1 MSETNPERSMPKNRP
16 LIRIVIALLLAAA
29 VSALL
34 PGNREGVIRQQII
47 QKVPELAAD
56 LGDGPWVLSEAA
68 DPACRAGFS
77 EARKRRAAPVGSG
90 PPIVYTCREA
100 AGKIHLR
107 ATAGTGTQ
115 AREAIL
121 RTIDGWSLFPP
132 LAAILVAVL
141 SGRLIPGLSLAILAG
156 GLLSVPGTLPVHQMA
171 WEAFRHAA
179 VDYVWTPLESSFQLY
194 ILGFTAALIGMVR
207 VTSLTG
213 GNLGIAS
220 LLASRAEGARSA
232 RISAFLMGLA
242 IFFDDYANTIV
253 VGTTL
258 RPIADRFR
266 VSREKLA
273 YLVDSTA
280 APIAGVAIISTW
292 IGYEV
297 GLFEDLMRDLRTGIS
312 GYQLFFSILPVRFYC
327 LFTLVFVAA
336 SAWFQRDYGP
346 MLRAERRAQT
356 TGQVLRPGAAPM
368 TGRLEEIG
376 PAEGVVPAWWT
387 AALPV
392 IAVIAAVIS
401 GMAIDT
407 LDHPAVSEIR
417 LRESVFSVAY
427 WTACFSRADNAKVLF
442 LSAMLGSALAIL
454 IALTRRNRHTGALAI
469 RPLEALSTYVRGIFG
484 VYYAIAI
491 LILAWAIKE
500 VCTDAGT
507 SVYLTAALSPLLSP
521 GLLPVLIFGLASLVA
536 FSIGTSWTTMAILIP
551 TVVPLAHAMGGI
563 PLTALAA
570 AAVLDG
576 AIFGDH
582 CSPIS
587 DTTVMSSIASS
598 CDHIDHVK
606 TQLPYALTTMSVAAF
621 IGYLGT
627 ALLYPWWTG
636 LGLGLAAVLGVLF
649 IFGKNPDR
657 DHEGRETTP
666 PPAPPLKERGENHTL

>member
-1 MSETNPERSMPKNRP
+1 MEKSTQREGLSTLSEATPNPPPRAKRRT
-16 LIRIVIALLLAAA
+16 LLRVLLALLLSAA
-29 VSALL
+29 VTIPL
-34 PGNREGVIRQQII
+34 PRNRDGVIRQQVIHN
-47 QKVPELAAD
+47 VPKLAAD
-56 LGDGPWVLSEAA
+56 LGDGPWVLSETD

-77 EARKRRAAPVGSG
+77 EAQVRRTTPTGNSL
-90 PPIVYTCREA
+90 PITYTCRKDA
-100 AGKIHLR
+100 DRILLR
-107 ATAGTGTQ
+107 ATVGTGTGKRTRS
-115 AREAIL
+115 AALREIN
-121 RTIDGWSLFPP
+121 GWSLFPP

-141 SGRLIPGLSLAILAG
+141 SRRLILGLSLAILAG
-156 GLLSVPGTLPVHQMA
+156 GLLSTPSALPVHQVV
-171 WEAFRHAA
+171 WEAFRRAA
-179 VDYVWTPLESSFQLY
+179 VDYVWTPLEGSFQLY
-194 ILGFTAALIGMVR
+194 ILAFTAALIGMVR

-220 LLASRAEGARSA
+220 LLASRAEGARSTRVA
-232 RISAFLMGLA
+232 AFLMGLA

-253 VGTTL
+253 VGTTM

-280 APIAGVAIISTW
+280 APIAGVALISTW

-297 GLFEDLMRDLRTGIS
+297 GLFDDLMRGLHTGIS
-312 GYQLFFSILPVRFYC
+312 GYQLFFSALPVRFYC

-346 MLRAERRAQT
+346 MLRAERRAQA
-356 TGQVLRPGAAPM
+356 TGQVLRSGAAPM
-368 TGRLEEIG
+368 AGRRFEEIG

-392 IAVIAAVIS
+392 ITVIAAVIS
-401 GMAIDT
+401 GMAIHT

-417 LRESVFSVAY
+417 LRESIFSTAY
-427 WTACFSRADNAKVLF
+427 WTACFSHAGSNEVARVLF
-442 LSAMLGSALAIL
+442 LSSVLGSALAIL
-454 IALTRRNRHTGALAI
+454 IALTRRNRHTGAPAI
-469 RPLEALSTYVRGIFG
+469 RPLEALSTYVRGIIG

-507 SVYLTAALSPLLSP
+507 SVYLTVALSPLVSP
-521 GLLPVLIFGLASLVA
+521 GLLPILIFGLASLVA
-536 FSIGTSWTTMAILIP
+536 FSIGTSWATMGILIP
-551 TVVPLAHAMGGI
+551 TVVPLAHAMGGM
-563 PLTALAA
+563 PLTVLAA

-606 TQLPYALTTMSVAAF
+606 TQLPYALTTMGVAAT

-627 ALLYPWWTG
+627 SLLYPWWIG
-636 LGLGLAAVLGVLF
+636 LGLGLAAVLGILF
-649 IFGKNPDR
+649 TLGKNPDL
-657 DHEGRETTP
+657 
-666 PPAPPLKERGENHTL
+666 AA